1 MPNSKTLAQP
11 LALIWFLFVFASPL
25 LPAYGKSEESPKTTP
40 KHANVSFTPR
50 FLYPG
55 GEVVMS
61 VDTLT
66 LPEERVMA
74 LTFDDGPDERDLEIT
89 ALLKKHDI
97 PAAFFYIGRKIKQ
110 FPEVVKE
117 VHASKYEIGYHSFR
131 HQRVNWFS
139 QENQTSDFRQGM
151 EALTSLGVSPT
162 LFRPPYGEFNDRLV
176 HTAKENG
183 METVLWT
190 IDSRDWTGIAPETM
204 AKNVIRQF
212 HPGAVLLF
220 HSPHINTLRA
230 LPLVLAA
237 AERENY
243 RFVSLGDWRQT
254 VRAANCRKEG
264 RLPCPSTPVV
274 AARHPVKSVGPAKSV
289 EPTPAARAAE
299 TPNRP
304 ARKPAAAKPPA
315 QTAEPNAE
323 PDTLEERH
331 PVALE
336 PEPGESEEDA
346 PAMASE
352 VPSSTLTRV
361 VEPLTPALTPI
372 SVVNE

>member
-1 MPNSKTLAQP
+1 MPNFHALARN
-11 LALIWFLFVFASPL
+11 LALFWFLIVSVLPL
-25 LPAYGKSEESPKTTP
+25 SVAHGKSEESAKSST
-40 KHANVSFTPR
+40 KYANVSFTPR

-66 LPEERVMA
+66 LPEERIMA
-74 LTFDDGPDERDLEIT
+74 LTFDDGPDDRDLEVA

-97 PAAFFYIGRKIKQ
+97 PAAFFYIGRKVKQ

-117 VHASKYEIGYHSFR
+117 VHANKHEIGYHSFR

-139 QENQTSDFRQGM
+139 PESLSSDFRQGM
-151 EALTSLGVSPT
+151 DALTSLGVPVT

-176 HTAKENG
+176 HAAKDHG

-190 IDSRDWTGIAPETM
+190 IDSRDWTGIAPEIM

-230 LPLVLAA
+230 LPAVLAA

-243 RFVSLGDWRQT
+243 RFVSLKDWRQT
-254 VRAANCRKEG
+254 VLSANCRKAG
-264 RLPCPSTPVV
+264 RSPCVAGPVV
-274 AARHPVKSVGPAKSV
+274 AARHPAKSV
-289 EPTPAARAAE
+289 EPPPAARAAE
-299 TPNRP
+299 PATRP
-304 ARKPAAAKPPA
+304 ARKPAASSPPA
-315 QTAEPNAE
+315 RVAAPPEPE
-323 PDTLEERH
+323 PVEEPQ

-336 PEPGESEEDA
+336 AEPVESDEES
-346 PAMASE
+346 PPMASE
-352 VPSSTLTRV
+352 LPSSTLSRV
-361 VEPLTPALTPI
+361 VEPLSSVLTPI
-372 SVVNE
+372 SVVSE